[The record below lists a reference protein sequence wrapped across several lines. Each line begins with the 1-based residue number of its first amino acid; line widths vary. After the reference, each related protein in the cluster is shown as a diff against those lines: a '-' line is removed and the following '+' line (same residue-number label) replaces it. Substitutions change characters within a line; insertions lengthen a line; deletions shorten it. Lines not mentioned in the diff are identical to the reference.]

1 MADGLAPIT
10 VVTGSEELLV
20 ERAVRGLVATA
31 TAAADEPPE
40 VQDLEAAG
48 LATGQL
54 AVVASPSLFG
64 GPPIVVLRGIERLV
78 QSDDDMVEPID
89 EVLGYLRAPSPDAC
103 IVLVHAGGNG
113 GKAILT
119 AAKKAGADV
128 LATPTAKKAGEI
140 RAHRRQFV
148 RDEFKSH
155 DCTVSPQAIEVLIE
169 AVGVGLR
176 DLAAACAQLASDR
189 AETNRVDENDV
200 MRYYDGIAEV
210 KTFDVADRV
219 VAGHT
224 AEALGLFRHAREG
237 GAPVVLFPAALART
251 LRQLA
256 LVASAPG
263 HQCQLDRRGYRRA
276 GVEAQAD
283 PGDGGT
289 LDPTRTD
296 PGDSCGGGGGCR
308 DQGRRSRRGLCVG
321 THADHG
327 RPIARSTEVIE
338 VRRPC

>member
-1 MADGLAPIT
+1 
-10 VVTGSEELLV
+10 
-20 ERAVRGLVATA
+20 VATA

-103 IVLVHAGGNG
+103 LVLVHAGGNG

-256 LVASAPG
+256 LVASAP
-263 HQCQLDRRGYRRA
+263 RGTSASSIVAATGVPEWKLRQIRETAAHWTQPGLVLAIRA
-276 GVEAQAD
+276 VAAADAAIKGGEADAD
-283 PGDGGT
+283 YALERMLITVG
-289 LDPTRTD
+289 
-296 PGDSCGGGGGCR
+296 
-308 DQGRRSRRGLCVG
+308 RSR
-321 THADHG
+321 G
-327 RPIARSTEVIE
+327 RPR
-338 VRRPC
+338 